1 LRQVWPQ
8 STPYNRPGGFVQA
21 AEILLEHK
29 AKLDELDRFGR
40 ASLMIAT
47 KFENFDVE
55 LALLDMG
62 AKIDQPKV
70 DIDRFLLD
78 LLVASSER

>member
-1 LRQVWPQ
+1 
-8 STPYNRPGGFVQA
+8 
-21 AEILLEHK
+21 
-29 AKLDELDRFGR
+29 
-40 ASLMIAT
+40 MIAT

-55 LALLDMG
+55 FALLDMG